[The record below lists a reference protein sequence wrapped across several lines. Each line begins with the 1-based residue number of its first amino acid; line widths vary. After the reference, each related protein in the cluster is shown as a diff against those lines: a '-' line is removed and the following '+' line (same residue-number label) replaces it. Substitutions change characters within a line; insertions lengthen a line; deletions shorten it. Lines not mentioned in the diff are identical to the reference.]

1 MQRGVSRNIEATA
14 ALEALL
20 LFRSTPSAV
29 THAFASSKKELAL
42 ASSQISSLRFRGP
55 NHLPLTMGEIEWSRA
70 SSIIES
76 PSFMHS
82 SGSRRHFHFLR
93 FLSSLNSP
101 EKQKK
106 VVPDAQQCD
115 SALEDYQQLKNRL
128 DNIKKP
134 SALRPWN
141 PIDLLKV
148 TGNIVVATG
157 KFTLAIPGW
166 TRDFMY
172 MPKDEWSKKKAE
184 MWKTVK
190 HEAHHYW

>member
-20 LFRSTPSAV
+20 LFRSSPNAV
-29 THAFASSKKELAL
+29 NHAFESSKELAL
-42 ASSQISSLRFRGP
+42 ASSQISSLRFRSP
-55 NHLPLTMGEIEWSRA
+55 NHLQLTMGEMEWSRPG
-70 SSIIES
+70 SSTIERS
-76 PSFMHS
+76 SFS

-101 EKQKK
+101 EKQNPKK
-106 VVPDAQQCD
+106 VVPDAEQCD

-148 TGNIVVATG
+148 TGNIIVATG

-166 TRDFMY
+166 TRDFMN
-172 MPKDEWSKKKAE
+172 MPKDEWAKKKTE